1 MNCLLKFV
9 VGFQCESLRWLEP
22 YEGKLSRTILRGGD
36 QNVNYYIPYPLT
48 LHKDSV
54 IIGIIVNDELYFK
67 VDNQSA
73 EIYKSRESKPFCYK
87 ARDKIISMSYWLVP
101 LEIMEDELLLG
112 SWLDGS
118 YLVSLRTKN
127 LKK

>member
-1 MNCLLKFV
+1 MTKSEFANHIVDLL
-9 VGFQCESLRWLEP
+9 SP
-22 YEGKLSRTILRGGD
+22 YGYIKTRAMFGGYG
-36 QNVNYYIPYPLT
+36 VY
-48 LHKDSV
+48 KDSV

-73 EIYKSRESKPFCYK
+73 EIYKSRGSKPFCYK

-112 SWLDGS
+112 SWLDGA
-118 YLVSLRTKN
+118 YLVSLRTMN